1 MLTEAERARAVAG
14 LMESHRTKKQGKRP
28 SEMFP
33 HIEIADS
40 YAISSAVAEAK
51 VKAGAKIIGHKI
63 GLTSKAMQAA
73 SKIDEPDYGYMFDD
87 LVAAGGA

>member
-1 MLTEAERARAVAG
+1 MLTNDQRARCVES
-14 LMESHRTKKQGKRP
+14 LLESHRSKKQGKRP

-33 HIEIADS
+33 DIEISDS

-73 SKIDEPDYGYMFDD
+73 S
-87 LVAAGGA
+87 